1 MKKLRQTA
9 LFLAVTICATMV
21 CMSGCGSGDDA
32 ADTSPATIDPADSLV
47 LIMVADDTTSALGL
61 LEANHEV
68 QSHSTTMGV
77 FVKSIDSLA
86 GGGSAFWVFSVN
98 DTMPQVGCDKAI
110 VVPGD
115 TVRWHFRRTNP

>member
-1 MKKLRQTA
+1 MKTLR
-9 LFLAVTICATMV
+9 LAVVALVLTV
-21 CMSGCGSGDDA
+21 CVTNVSVIWCGSSDDT
-32 ADTSPATIDPADSLV
+32 ADTSAAVDPADSLV
-47 LIMVADDTTSALGL
+47 LVMVAQDTTSALDL

-98 DTMPQVGCDKAI
+98 DTMPQVGCDKAV

-115 TVRWHFRRTNP
+115 TVRWHFRRINP